1 MGTSFSRRSDRRGG
15 VRLSLVAMWLTG
27 LGTATFLVGGCEP
40 AKTSAKPMSVSKR
53 QDGRWNVILIS
64 IDTLR
69 ADRLSCYGYQ
79 RKTSPA
85 IDRFAKRGVRFANV
99 VSEASWTASAH
110 MTLFTGLYPTTHGVT
125 MPCVT
130 LWEETP
136 TLPQVLQQNGY
147 RTFAYT
153 GGGNVAGYYGFG
165 RGFEHYGA
173 ANEKPNGD
181 KSCALEEAIQSAQQR
196 IESLSPDA
204 PYFLFVHGYDV
215 HAPYEPWE
223 PWASRFKSP
232 DAEPFEDYLR
242 DAYVFRKSGRRL
254 SPGNIK
260 FLSDL
265 YDAGVARADRLVG
278 EFFEFLDRR
287 GEFDRTVVIVLSDHG
302 EEFGEHGGVGHYG
315 TIYPECLYVPLIVV
329 APGLDPGVVEKGVGL
344 KDVMPTVLQLVGLEV
359 PVTQGLSLV
368 SAMRAEEPDR
378 RPLFSETDYGARLR
392 SVIWDDHQLIRKAY
406 DPTFRL
412 FDLRSDPFGRDE
424 VGDDH
429 PELVAELMN
438 LMPDPPDNVSA
449 LARTPRAAD
458 LDTLRSLGY
467 IGGTD

>member
-1 MGTSFSRRSDRRGG
+1 
-15 VRLSLVAMWLTG
+15 VVAL
-27 LGTATFLVGGCEP
+27 LGGGCEP
-40 AKTSAKPMSVSKR
+40 AQTSAKPVSVSKR
-53 QDGRWNVILIS
+53 PDGRWNVILIS

-69 ADRLSCYGYQ
+69 ADRLSCYGYE

-153 GGGNVAGYYGFG
+153 GGGNVDGYYGFG

-173 ANEKPNGD
+173 ANAKPNGD
-181 KSCALEEAIQSAQQR
+181 KSCALEEAIQSARQR
-196 IESLSPDA
+196 IESLSPDE

-242 DAYVFRKSGRRL
+242 DVYIFRKSGRRL

-278 EFFEFLDRR
+278 EFFEFLGRR

-315 TIYPECLYVPLIVV
+315 TIYPECLYVPLIVR
-329 APGLDPGVVEKGVGL
+329 APGLEPGVIEQGVGL
-344 KDVMPTVLQLVGLEV
+344 KDVMPTVLHLVGLES

-368 SAMRAEEPDR
+368 PAMRGGKSASW
-378 RPLFSETDYGARLR
+378 PLFSETDYGTRRR
-392 SVIWDDHQLIRKAY
+392 SVIWDGHQLIRKAY
-406 DPTFRL
+406 DPTLRL
-412 FDLRSDPFGRDE
+412 FDLRADRLGRVEVSDSRS
-424 VGDDH
+424 
-429 PELVAELMN
+429 ELVAELLN
-438 LMPDPPDNVSA
+438 VMPDPPDTIAA
-449 LARTPRAAD
+449 LARSPEVAD
-458 LDTLRSLGY
+458 LETLRALGY
-467 IGGTD
+467 VGGTD